1 MPVIPPLSLPQT
13 EIGFSYN
20 PQVNRPIPSSKTSL
34 VKTRLSTK
42 TFLVKMNFNCMRI
55 KNYFYI
61 NSFALSLALRQR
73 LGANRKWPIQLQ
85 APVSVA
91 KARKKTV
98 SLINLV
104 TLPFS

>member
-1 MPVIPPLSLPQT
+1 MPSLLFPYLKLRWDFPTTLKSIGHFRVPKPLFKN
-13 EIGFSYN
+13 EAKY
-20 PQVNRPIPSSKTSL
+20 
-34 VKTRLSTK
+34 K
-42 TFLVKMNFNCMRI
+42 TFLVKMILICVRI